1 MTILDRLLSHDAWT
15 TRQLLLAC
23 RGLSEEQLH
32 HNFENGD
39 RTLAETLEHIVA
51 AMERHTDVLL
61 QRPTMHDTLL
71 RSNASVGSL
80 LTRLT
85 AVAKDF
91 AEVSLKVD
99 REGRADEMIEGQQ
112 EGKRVSLG
120 GEIAH
125 VLTHGMHHRAQAMD
139 MMRHFG
145 IDVIEGDVLS
155 WEAVAR
161 GWGWDD
167 GGSYGSMASELSP
180 SPV

>member
-1 MTILDRLLSHDAWT
+1 MTILDRLLTHDAWT

-23 RGLSEEQLH
+23 RRVSDEQM
-32 HNFENGD
+32 NYRFELDD
-39 RTLAETLEHIVA
+39 RTLGETLEHIVA

-61 QRPTMHDTLL
+61 QRPTMHNTLL
-71 RSNASVGSL
+71 RSDASVDSL
-80 LTRLT
+80 LKRLT

-91 AEVSLKVD
+91 ADVSLKID
-99 REGRADEMIEGQQ
+99 REGRADDMVEGQQ

-125 VLTHGMHHRAQAMD
+125 VITHGMHHRAQAMD

-167 GGSYGSMASELSP
+167 GGSDGIMVAE
-180 SPV
+180 